1 MDRIRIIGG
10 ARLNGTIPISGA
22 KNATLPLMI
31 ASLLTED
38 TLILDNA
45 PRLADVELLQRIL
58 GNHGVDVM
66 IAGKRPGDDPNAGR
80 TLHISAKNI
89 IDTTAPYELVSKMR
103 ASFWVV
109 APLLARMGEAKVSM
123 PGGCAIGTR
132 PVDLLIMAL
141 EKLGAE
147 IEIEGGYVIARTRKG
162 LRGGDIVFPKVTVGG
177 THTAMMAAALA
188 NGTTVIENAAREPEI
203 ADVADCL
210 NKMGARI
217 TGAGT
222 SRIVVDG
229 VARLHG
235 ARHAV
240 LPDRIETGTY
250 AMAVAMTG
258 GDVLLQNAR
267 PELLQSA
274 LDVLA
279 QAGVTVTPTNEGIR
293 VARNGA
299 DLAPV
304 EVTTAPFPG
313 FPTDLQAQLMALMT
327 RAGGTSRITETIFE
341 NRFMHV
347 QELVRLGAH
356 IHLDGETA
364 TIEGVKHLT
373 GAPVRCLTPS
383 MVAVSPSRWIC
394 APSRTSSWTC
404 MKRFSKMVSVMR
416 EVPPARVINAI
427 SCACKSVGKPGNGA
441 VVTSTGAR
449 SAPLRATRMPSLV
462 GVTVTPACAS
472 TSSALCNNSG
482 RAFCNSTSPPVI
494 ATAMA

>member
-1 MDRIRIIGG
+1 MDRIRIVGG
-10 ARLNGTIPISGA
+10 QRLNGTIPISGA

-66 IAGKRPGDDPNAGR
+66 IAGKRPGEDPNAGR
-80 TLHISAKNI
+80 SLHISAKHI

-147 IEIEGGYVIARTRKG
+147 IEIAGGYVIARAKKG
-162 LRGGDIVFPKVTVGG
+162 LRGAEIAFPKVTVGG

-188 NGTTVIENAAREPEI
+188 TGTTVIDNAAREPEI
-203 ADVADCL
+203 GDVADCL
-210 NKMGARI
+210 NKMGAKI
-217 TGAGT
+217 SGAG
-222 SRIVVDG
+222 SARIVVEG
-229 VARLHG
+229 VAKLHG

-250 AMAVAMTG
+250 ACAVAMTG
-258 GDVLLQNAR
+258 GDVLLANAR
-267 PELLQSA
+267 PELLQAA

-279 QAGVTVTPTNEGIR
+279 QAGASITPTNAGIR
-293 VARNGA
+293 VARNGF

-304 EVTTAPFPG
+304 EVATAPFPG

-327 RAGGTSRITETIFE
+327 RANGTSRITETIFE

-356 IHLDGETA
+356 IQLNGDTA
-364 TIEGVKHLT
+364 TIEGVACLN
-373 GAPVRCLTPS
+373 GAPVMATD
-383 MVAVSPSRWIC
+383 
-394 APSRTSSWTC
+394 
-404 MKRFSKMVSVMR
+404 
-416 EVPPARVINAI
+416 
-427 SCACKSVGKPGNGA
+427 
-441 VVTSTGAR
+441 
-449 SAPLRATRMPSLV
+449 LRASVSLV
-462 GVTVTPACAS
+462 IAGLAAQGETMVNRVYHLDRGFERVEDKLAACGAQIERI
-472 TSSALCNNSG
+472 SG
-482 RAFCNSTSPPVI
+482 
-494 ATAMA
+494 

>member
-1 MDRIRIIGG
+1 MDRIRIVGG
-10 ARLNGTIPISGA
+10 QRLNGTIPISGA

-66 IAGKRPGDDPNAGR
+66 IAGKRPGEDPNSGR
-80 TLHISAKNI
+80 TLHISAKHI

-147 IEIEGGYVIARTRKG
+147 IEIEGGYVIARARKG

-188 NGTTVIENAAREPEI
+188 TGTTVIENAAREPEI
-203 ADVADCL
+203 GDVADCL

-217 TGAGT
+217 SGAGT
-222 SRIVVDG
+222 ARIVVDG

-258 GDVLLQNAR
+258 GDVLLANAR

-279 QAGVTVTPTNEGIR
+279 QSGATITPTNEGIR
-293 VARNGA
+293 VTRNGA
-299 DLAPV
+299 ELAPV
-304 EVTTAPFPG
+304 EVATAPFPG

-327 RAGGTSRITETIFE
+327 RAGGTSHITETIFE

-373 GAPVRCLTPS
+373 GAPVMATD
-383 MVAVSPSRWIC
+383 
-394 APSRTSSWTC
+394 
-404 MKRFSKMVSVMR
+404 
-416 EVPPARVINAI
+416 
-427 SCACKSVGKPGNGA
+427 
-441 VVTSTGAR
+441 
-449 SAPLRATRMPSLV
+449 LRASVSLV
-462 GVTVTPACAS
+462 IAGLAAEGETMVNRVYHLDRGFERVEDKLARCGAAIERI
-472 TSSALCNNSG
+472 SA
-482 RAFCNSTSPPVI
+482 
-494 ATAMA
+494 